1 MKLLLLAGE
10 ESGVL
15 YAKRI
20 AEAVRSKNPS
30 VEIRGY
36 GDYGFE
42 TSDLAVMGFFAVLRK
57 IRFFLRVKRTMER
70 AIDEWKPDAV
80 CTVDYPGLNLKLA
93 DYAKKRG
100 IRAVHV
106 VCPQVW
112 AWKKGRIPKIEAS
125 LDKLCCFFP
134 FEPALFRTGF
144 AEFVGHPLVDEM
156 NRSVPSPSRRQALAN
171 GMSVPAPVAEDHD
184 GTVLAVLPGSRSGE
198 IEKHLPVLLEVIGE
212 LQRRIPD
219 LRVVIPAAN
228 DRAYTAITSQ
238 TSRTFRTSQT
248 SRVIVTR
255 GGARAA
261 LRDADAA
268 IVASG
273 TATLEAALAGCPT
286 VLVYR
291 VGWFFAFLARR
302 FIGGVRHIGL
312 ANIIA
317 EKAGTPC
324 PMPELLQEDFTAA
337 NILRYVRP
345 WLSDSAA
352 NAVARQAL
360 GDTMAH
366 LRSDGG
372 AIGRIADSIRA

>member
-20 AEAVRSKNPS
+20 AEAVRSKDPS
-30 VEIRGY
+30 AEIRGY

-42 TSDLAVMGFFAVLRK
+42 TSNLAVIGFFAVLRK
-57 IRFFLRVKRTMER
+57 IRFFLGVKRTMER
-70 AIDEWKPDAV
+70 AIDEWNPDVV

-93 DYAKKRG
+93 AYAKKKGGRT
-100 IRAVHV
+100 VHV

-134 FEPALFRTGF
+134 FEPALFKPGF

-156 NRSVPSPSRRQALAN
+156 SPSVPSPSRRQALAN
-171 GMSVPAPVAEDHD
+171 GASVPAPVAEDRD
-184 GTVLAVLPGSRSGE
+184 GTVLAILPGSRLGE
-198 IEKHLPVLLEVIGE
+198 IEKHMPTLLESVE
-212 LQRRIPD
+212 KLQQEIPN
-219 LRVVIPAAN
+219 LKVVIPAAN
-228 DRAYTAITSQ
+228 E
-238 TSRTFRTSQT
+238 
-248 SRVIVTR
+248 RVYEKIREILGALSTR
-255 GGARAA
+255 HKTLCTVQHGGARAV

-291 VGWFFAFLARR
+291 VGWLFAFLARR
-302 FIGGVRHIGL
+302 LIRGVRHLGL

-337 NILRYVRP
+337 NILQYVRP
-345 WLSDSAA
+345 WLMDPVD

-360 GDTMAH
+360 ADTMK
-366 LRSDGG
+366 LLKSDGG
-372 AIGRIADSIRA
+372 AIGRIAESLEV